1 MFNENPVFRAYAS
14 GATALLVALAT
25 ACSSTTT
32 NVVAREQP
40 PVTQLRLSRSDAAPL
55 RATFQQ
61 DGHSIHGSVA
71 WSSDCSLDTTHSTL
85 NERTTTTKP
94 NTGANIG
101 WFIASGVVAAV
112 GVGFMAAAPHQDQ
125 RVFCGDGDT
134 PQPGDTCDSVSS
146 AEMKLGA
153 TIVGFGLGM
162 AALTAFA
169 ALHKPK
175 TTTEALPPDQV
186 TTTTAD
192 SPCGAPEAL
201 EGMLIAL
208 ELPNGG
214 RWSGKLEHDGSFRID
229 IDPEVSLPAADARL
243 FVDDVP
249 PAAAD
254 IVPRGTA
261 LGTLSLAP
269 ANSQHTGRRAAR

>member
-1 MFNENPVFRAYAS
+1 MFKENSLFGPCAR
-14 GATALLVALAT
+14 GATGFLVALAT

-32 NVVAREQP
+32 HVVANEQP
-40 PVTQLRLSRSDAAPL
+40 AVTRLRLSRSDAAPL

-61 DGHSIHGSVA
+61 EGHSIHGSVE
-71 WSSDCSLDTTHSTL
+71 WSTECSFDTTRRTS
-85 NERTTTTKP
+85 NARTTTTKS

-101 WFIASGVVAAV
+101 WFIASGVVTAV
-112 GVGFMAAAPHQDQ
+112 GAGFMVAAPHQDQ
-125 RVFCGDGDT
+125 RVFCGDGGA

-153 TIVGFGLGM
+153 TIVGLGLGM
-162 AALTAFA
+162 TVLTALA
-169 ALHKPK
+169 AARKPK
-175 TTTEALPPDQV
+175 TTTETLPPDEV
-186 TTTTAD
+186 TTTLAG
-192 SPCGAPEAL
+192 SSCGAPAAL

-214 RWSGKLEHDGSFRID
+214 RWSGKLEHGGSFRID
-229 IDPEVSLPAADARL
+229 IDPQISLPASEARI

-249 PAAAD
+249 PAAAA
-254 IVPRGTA
+254 IVTRGSL

-269 ANSQHTGRRAAR
+269 TTPQHAGRRASR